1 MTYRSQA
8 RQLETKKTYLEMVS
22 KMKSE
27 AAAGS
32 KIIFA
37 LSQNPPKTWFFEILN
52 SMAANR
58 VPVGGGRFAS
68 CLLPSRSSAEFDT
81 RGHGNEREDLHD

>member
-37 LSQNPPKTWFFEILN
+37 LSQNPP
-52 SMAANR
+52 
-58 VPVGGGRFAS
+58 
-68 CLLPSRSSAEFDT
+68 
-81 RGHGNEREDLHD
+81 